1 MNKNTFKMMDWIINT
16 DKPNTNLLLGINSNF
31 RVEDKLFDK
40 FISQAHKVLQSGKV
54 RKLEIY
60 TSAEAKGD
68 KAGYIRTGF
77 DYKKFF
83 NNLERVF
90 KEFKDYDNFVVTF
103 MCTYNA
109 LSVTSFKEYLHDLI
123 ALRKQYGRDCMY
135 IDIPYLR
142 YPEMMDVKILDETFE
157 QYMVNTVDYMQTMEK
172 QELIHKSE
180 TDKLKRIIEYWRSQR
195 SIDLAVHRQNFK
207 VYTQEL
213 DKRRST
219 DFATVFPEYLG
230 WYDAI

>member
-1 MNKNTFKMMDWIINT
+1 MLH
-16 DKPNTNLLLGINSNF
+16 P
-31 RVEDKLFDK
+31 
-40 FISQAHKVLQSGKV
+40 
-54 RKLEIY
+54 
-60 TSAEAKGD
+60 
-68 KAGYIRTGF
+68 
-77 DYKKFF
+77 
-83 NNLERVF
+83 
-90 KEFKDYDNFVVTF
+90 
-103 MCTYNA
+103 
-109 LSVTSFKEYLHDLI
+109 FKEYLHDLI

-195 SIDLAVHRQNFK
+195 SIDHSNHRQNFK

-213 DKRRST
+213 HKRRST
-219 DFATVFPEYLG
+219 DFATVFPNIWAGTMQFNTIYINNISKELDPYCRCNVRN
-230 WYDAI
+230 